1 MHWIKFACDLT
12 GCQWMTLWLCVLIQ
26 IPISVCWN
34 ETLSSLFSTTYH
46 FNVTD
51 KILLLTTVS
60 SFIPFPLSRCRSV
73 SDSLLPCT
81 TDIIVKDTAKRA
93 WLSAKSWQH
102 MLDARRSLD
111 SFSIYLLLPRFLIS
125 AFVRKLL
132 LIKFAML
139 TVARDQ
145 HTLRHSYVIRDHVA
159 VCKDTTS
166 ASATRLPNYCHFD
179 ATAKEQWGGKAS
191 NNVVF
196 TLTAP

>member
-73 SDSLLPCT
+73 SDSLLPYQYHWYYC
-81 TDIIVKDTAKRA
+81 KRY
-93 WLSAKSWQH
+93 SQT
-102 MLDARRSLD
+102 SLIKCQVLATYAGCQAILG
-111 SFSIYLLLPRFLIS
+111 FLLYLLAVAAIFNQCL
-125 AFVRKLL
+125 RKK
-132 LIKFAML
+132 ITFNKICYVNRGTWPAHSPSFI
-139 TVARDQ
+139 
-145 HTLRHSYVIRDHVA
+145 RH
-159 VCKDTTS
+159 
-166 ASATRLPNYCHFD
+166 
-179 ATAKEQWGGKAS
+179 
-191 NNVVF
+191 
-196 TLTAP
+196 